1 MNSQDVDVYAFM
13 ADGVYLYN
21 ARNHLLEPVVSGDYR
36 DLPGKTEAPLTLVL
50 ISDISRYARGTDSLK
65 TAWAN
70 IDAGIVSQNISL
82 FCAGTGLKTRPRAS
96 FPEMDKIRQ
105 ILQLKPSQKV
115 ILNHPV
121 GYIKE
126 Q

>member
-1 MNSQDVDVYAFM
+1 MNSQDVDVYAFLP
-13 ADGVYLYN
+13 DGVYLYN
-21 ARNHLLEPVVSGDYR
+21 AQKHLLEPVVTGDYR
-36 DLPGKTEAPLTLVL
+36 DLPGKTEAPVTLVL
-50 ISDISRYARGTDSLK
+50 ISDISRFSRGTDSLK
-65 TAWAN
+65 VSWAN

-105 ILQLKPSQKV
+105 ILQLKPTQKV

-121 GYIKE
+121 GYTRE